1 MILYLL
7 RGAFVLL
14 AASVTMLYVLPFQS
28 ESKIDFPHVLI
39 MTGMTLG
46 VSLAIIAVDVFIR
59 RKKLAAISGL
69 FLGVVAGLVVSFALS
84 FIVDLIG
91 LLVKPQVGDP
101 AKQISFE
108 NLLTGVKVFIGLV
121 SCYIATSLVLQT
133 KDSFRFVIPY
143 VEFAKQIR
151 GNRPIIVDTNVVIDG
166 RILDILET
174 KLIQTTLVIPRFII
188 GELQLL
194 ADSADK
200 TKRARGRR
208 GLEIL
213 QKLRET
219 TKAEV
224 TIDDSE
230 FEPGPVDQMLV
241 QLAQSLQ
248 GRLMTNDFNLNKVA
262 TLHGVDVINLNDLA
276 KALRPVVLPGEK
288 VRIKIAKPGE
298 GVNQGVGYLDDGT
311 MVVAEGARTLIGQEV
326 DLLVTSTLQTSA
338 GRMVFGKGVSD
349 DPASPLYNAVTPAPP
364 TKDDPNIPRGSTRPG
379 YGRNPRR

>member
-1 MILYLL
+1 
-7 RGAFVLL
+7 
-14 AASVTMLYVLPFQS
+14 MLYVLPFQS
-28 ESKIDFPHVLI
+28 ESKIDFPNVLI

-46 VSLAIIAVDVFIR
+46 VALAIIAVDAFIR

-69 FLGVVAGLVVSFALS
+69 FLGVVAGLVVAFALS

-91 LLVKPQVGDP
+91 LLIKPQVDP
-101 AKQISFE
+101 AKQDSFMQ
-108 NLLTGVKVFIGLV
+108 LLQGIKVFIGLV
-121 SCYIATSLVLQT
+121 SCYVATSLVLQT
-133 KDSFRFVIPY
+133 KDSIRFVIPY
-143 VEFAKQIR
+143 VEFSKQIR
-151 GNRPIIVDTNVVIDG
+151 GNRPIIVDTNIVIDG
-166 RILDILET
+166 RILDILDT
-174 KLIQTTLVIPRFII
+174 KLIQTTLVIPRFVIS
-188 GELQLL
+188 ELQSL
-194 ADSADK
+194 ADSGDK
-200 TKRARGRR
+200 LRRARGRR

-213 QKLRET
+213 QKLRDT
-219 TKAEV
+219 SKAEV

-241 QLAQSLQ
+241 QLAQTLQ

-262 TLHGVDVINLNDLA
+262 SLQGVEVINLNDLA

-364 TKDDPNIPRGSTRPG
+364 TKDDPNIPHGSTRPG